1 MLKILTLVLGLVT
14 VLFAGA
20 LPTQSIVKISVTS
33 SIPNYQYPW
42 ESGKIENSSGTGI
55 IINDKT
61 ILTSAHV
68 VQNAK
73 FIYVRTINNP
83 KKYRAYVIYIS
94 HQADLAILSLPDKTF
109 FEKTKPLKFT
119 TSAKSGDTITVL
131 GFPIGGDGLSTTKGI
146 ISRIERNIYAQSA
159 ETMLLF
165 QVDAAI
171 NPGNSGG
178 AAINQNGEVV
188 GVVMQGLVKANNI
201 GYLVPSLIINTFLQD
216 IKDARVDGFD
226 NSETRIQSL
235 SNDTLKE
242 YYGITHHQGVIVS
255 HLDKNEKQLK
265 LGDLILSIDNHP
277 VSHEGTVETPY
288 GMMSYKHLLQTKPIG
303 ETLSFKIIRDSKP
316 LTINYILKK
325 KYEMVRTLKGMEPRY
340 LVYGGLVFSPLT
352 HNYLKAINLESS
364 NFELFFFDNCRTKH
378 IIEPVIL
385 QYEVLEHSINSGY
398 VTHGD
403 VVKSVNGV
411 LVEDFAH
418 FVKLID
424 SVDTP
429 YAVIEFIDEDFKKII
444 LDTQKAKE
452 SFKDIKAIYG
462 LSTDRSFY

>member
-1 MLKILTLVLGLVT
+1 MLKILTLFLGLVT
-14 VLFAGA
+14 TLFAGA

-42 ESGKIENSSGTGI
+42 ENGKIENSSGSGI

-119 TSAKSGDTITVL
+119 TTAKPGDTITVL

-146 ISRIERNIYAQSA
+146 ISRIERNLYVQSA

-188 GVVMQGLVKANNI
+188 GVVIQGLVKANNI

-265 LGDLILSIDNHP
+265 LGDLILSIDNQP
-277 VSHEGTVETPY
+277 VSHEGTIKTPY
-288 GMMSYKHLLQTKPIG
+288 GIMSYKHLLQTKPIG

-316 LTINYILKK
+316 LTIHYILKK
-325 KYEMVRTLKGMEPRY
+325 KHEMVRTLKGMEPRY
-340 LVYGGLVFSPLT
+340 LVYAGFVFSPLT
-352 HNYLKAINLESS
+352 HNYLKAINLDSS
-364 NFELFFFDNCRTKH
+364 NFELFFADNCLTKH
-378 IIEPVIL
+378 IKEPVIL

-398 VTHGD
+398 VAHGD

-418 FVKLID
+418 FVTLID

-429 YAVIEFIDEDFKKII
+429 YTIIDFIDEDYKKIV
-444 LDTQKAKE
+444 LDTKNAKE
-452 SFKDIKAIYG
+452 NFKDIKAIYG
-462 LSTDRSFY
+462 LNRDRNL